1 LKVAEKGCAICQATW
16 GDYWEEIEGQRMF
29 FCCDICAIEFKN
41 MVNEVKKRTG
51 WKTLDEI
58 KMTGNYRGRE
68 CMALYGGRR
77 ECTALHHG
85 NKYSFSIRFDSKG
98 EIDAFSEHA

>member
-1 LKVAEKGCAICQATW
+1 MI
-16 GDYWEEIEGQRMF
+16 
-29 FCCDICAIEFKN
+29 
-41 MVNEVKKRTG
+41 NEVKKRTG

-68 CMALYGGRR
+68 CTALYR
-77 ECTALHHG
+77 G

-98 EIDAFSEHA
+98 GIDVFSEHA

>member
-1 LKVAEKGCAICQATW
+1 
-16 GDYWEEIEGQRMF
+16 MF

-41 MVNEVKKRTG
+41 MVSEVKKRTG

-68 CMALYGGRR
+68 CTASNGGRR
-77 ECTALHHG
+77 
-85 NKYSFSIRFDSKG
+85 YSFNIRFDSKG
-98 EIDAFSEHA
+98 GIDLFSERA

>member
-1 LKVAEKGCAICQATW
+1 
-16 GDYWEEIEGQRMF
+16 
-29 FCCDICAIEFKN
+29 
-41 MVNEVKKRTG
+41 MVNEVKKRTR

-77 ECTALHHG
+77 Y
-85 NKYSFSIRFDSKG
+85 NFSIRFDSKG
-98 EIDAFSEHA
+98 GIDAFSEHA